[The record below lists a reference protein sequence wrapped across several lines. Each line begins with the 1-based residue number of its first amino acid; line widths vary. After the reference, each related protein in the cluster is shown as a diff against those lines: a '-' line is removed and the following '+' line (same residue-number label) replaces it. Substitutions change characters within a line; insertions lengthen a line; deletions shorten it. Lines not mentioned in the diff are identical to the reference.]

1 MCLEEVKQVMNKMVK
16 YMKPYWFLAIAAPV
30 FMLLEVMMDL
40 LQPLYMQ
47 KIVDIGIANKN
58 MEYVFETLIVMLG
71 VAIVGYIGG
80 VGCSYFSARAAINA
94 GTDIREDLFKHVQA
108 LSFGNIDKLK
118 TGNLITRLTND
129 VVQVQR
135 SMMMML
141 RIMVR
146 APLQIIG
153 SFIMTY
159 IISPQLFLILLVIVP
174 LLVLAMVIILRKGYP
189 LYRTVQK
196 RLDQVNTVMQENL
209 SGIRVVKAFVRED
222 FEKNRFNKANDE
234 FMETNVKVARTMA
247 IMSPI
252 TMILINIGVVAVLW
266 FGNIEVTYG
275 HIQVGKVMAFIYYL
289 LQLLNSLMMVANLLM
304 MYSRAQAS
312 AERISEVL
320 ETVPDI
326 EDDPNA
332 SVVDVL
338 SGDLV
343 FENVSFSYG
352 DHAIEPVLT
361 DVSFTASK
369 GEKIGIIG
377 STGSGKSTLVNLIPR
392 LYEVSKGRITIDG
405 MDIIDM
411 NRQSLRSHIGMVLQ
425 QSLLFSGSIFEN
437 IKYGNTNASKE
448 EIHTVA
454 HAAGASEFIE
464 SFSNGYETVLGQKG
478 VNLSGGQKQR
488 LSIARG
494 LIRKPYI
501 LILDDSTSAVDV
513 TTEANIQDELKVVS
527 SESIVIMV
535 AQRISSVLDADRV
548 IVLEDGH
555 VVGNGNHE
563 TLIKNNKAYQEIY
576 ESQLGKVGVDNV

>member
-1 MCLEEVKQVMNKMVK
+1 MSKMIK
-16 YMKPYWFLAIAAPV
+16 FMKPYWILAIAAPL

-47 KIVDIGIANKN
+47 KIVDIGIMNKD
-58 MEYVFETLIVMLG
+58 MAYVLHRLILMLG
-71 VAIVGYIGG
+71 VALLGYVGG
-80 VGCSYFSARAAINA
+80 VGCSYFSAKAAINA
-94 GTDIREDLFKHVQA
+94 GTDIREALFSHVQA

-135 SMMMML
+135 SMMMMM

-159 IISPQLFLILLVIVP
+159 IISPKLFLILLVLVP
-174 LLVLAMVIILRKGYP
+174 LLVIAMVLILKKGYP
-189 LYRTVQK
+189 LYRKVQR

-222 FEKNRFNKANDE
+222 FEKERFNKSNNDFTE
-234 FMETNVKVARTMA
+234 ITVKVSRIMA
-247 IMSPI
+247 IMSPV
-252 TMILINIGVVAVLW
+252 TMILINMGVVAVLW
-266 FGNIEVTYG
+266 FGNIEVSYG

-289 LQLLNSLMMVANLLM
+289 LQLLNALMMFANLMM

-312 AERISEVL
+312 AERINEVL
-320 ETVPDI
+320 ETIPDVM
-326 EDDPNA
+326 DDKNA
-332 SVVDVL
+332 INIAEL
-338 SGDLV
+338 KGDLV
-343 FENVSFSYG
+343 FDHVSFSYG

-361 DVSFTASK
+361 DISFKAQK

-392 LYEVSKGRITIDG
+392 LYEVSKGTITIDG
-405 MDIIDM
+405 IDIRKM
-411 NRQSLRSHIGMVLQ
+411 KSKSLRSHIGMVLQ
-425 QSLLFSGSIFEN
+425 SSFLFSGSIHDN
-437 IKYGNTNASKE
+437 INYGK
-448 EIHTVA
+448 A
-454 HAAGASEFIE
+454 HASHVEVEQAARSAGALEFIQA
-464 SFSNGYETVLGQKG
+464 FTKGYNTELGQKG

-494 LIRKPYI
+494 IIRKPYI

-513 TTEANIQDELKVVS
+513 TTEARIQDALKPMNK
-527 SESIVIMV
+527 ESIVIMV
-535 AQRISSVLDADRV
+535 AQRISSILDADR
-548 IVLEDGH
+548 ILVLEDGRI
-555 VVGNGNHE
+555 VGNGKHN
-563 TLIKNNKAYQEIY
+563 TLISNNKAYQEIY
-576 ESQLGKVGVDNV
+576 ESQLGKAGEYNV